1 MSIIVYCSI
10 DCSKAHYCTDEI
22 VAENFSV
29 QSPQPTFLQ
38 WADHF
43 SQLHEYVAIAT
54 KQSRKRI
61 PSPKQRSKN
70 QKEERTAGKQ
80 AAYWCLDW
88 EHATALIMKSCGFL
102 GTNKIMDE
110 QDHVSMCSLL
120 PWFRASLY
128 TRDDARLVVFIR
140 GSVPDSIPCDLIL
153 GISQNELDFVTDLF
167 SKFQFMW

>member
-1 MSIIVYCSI
+1 MNQ
-10 DCSKAHYCTDEI
+10 DCSKAHYCTESGR
-22 VAENFSV
+22 VNFSV
-29 QSPQPTFLQ
+29 ESPQPTFLKTLSRSFISTPCISWNKAIKKANTQ
-38 WADHF
+38 SQTKKQESKGRANCWQTGRIMISRWTTCYSIDH
-43 SQLHEYVAIAT
+43 
-54 KQSRKRI
+54 
-61 PSPKQRSKN
+61 
-70 QKEERTAGKQ
+70 EELWFPG
-80 AAYWCLDW
+80 
-88 EHATALIMKSCGFL
+88 
-102 GTNKIMDE
+102 NE